1 MITAR
6 ELADLEGIRHGFFTR
21 EGGVSEGI
29 YAGLNV
35 GLGSRDDRAAVVE
48 NRRRVA
54 DLLGV
59 DADRLVTPY
68 QIHSAT
74 ALTVDAPWTEDQR
87 PKGDAVVTATPGLA
101 IGVATADCGPVL
113 LADPEA
119 QVIGATHAGWR
130 GAFGG
135 VLEATLD
142 AMEALGARRGG
153 IVAVVGPTISQRS
166 YEVGPD
172 FVERFLDDNLD
183 NRTYFEPSATPGHAM
198 FDLPRYIE
206 ERLAAAGVGT
216 AARLDHCTYRDPRRF
231 YSYRRSQHHNE
242 PDYGRLISAIAIA
255 PR

>member
-1 MITAR
+1 MITAH
-6 ELADLEGIRHGFFTR
+6 ELAALDGIRHGFFTR
-21 EGGVSEGI
+21 EGGVSDGI
-29 YAGLNV
+29 YASLNV
-35 GLGSRDDRAAVVE
+35 GLGSRDEHASVVE

-54 DLLGV
+54 DLLEV

-68 QIHSAT
+68 QIHSTT
-74 ALTVDAPWTEDQR
+74 ALTVDAPWSEDER

-113 LADPEA
+113 LADTEA
-119 QVIGATHAGWR
+119 GVIGATHAGWR

-135 VLEATLD
+135 VLEATLE
-142 AMEALGARRGG
+142 AMEALGAKRERT
-153 IVAVVGPTISQRS
+153 VAVVGPTISQRS

-172 FVERFLDDNLD
+172 FIERFLDANLD
-183 NRTYFEPSATPGHAM
+183 NRIYFEPAASPGHAM

-206 ERLAAAGVGT
+206 DRLTTAGVGT

-231 YSYRRSQHHNE
+231 YSYRRAQHHNE
-242 PDYGRLISAIAIA
+242 PDYGRLISAIVIA